1 MIKELA
7 EQLSHGNNLTI
18 DQMTSVMDE
27 ILTGTQNDEDVAEFL
42 KNLTEKGESDDEL
55 LAMLNKMEEF
65 ALHISPNCQ
74 GKIIDV
80 CGTGGDKLKT
90 FNISTAASFVIAGA
104 GGNVAKHGNRSIS
117 GVSGSADIFEYFG
130 FDLNS
135 EPSKVNEIIEK
146 FGIGFMFAQ
155 KFHPAM
161 KNVANARKVVGG
173 RTAFNLLGP
182 LTNPAMVKNQLIGVF
197 SDDYQERIVKILQRK
212 NAETIMTVR
221 SDDGM
226 DELSTT
232 SKNKICLLKN
242 NIITNMV
249 IDPQDVGLQRGNISD
264 IQINTKEDAIK
275 SFVDVLNDTANKTK
289 IEITAL
295 NAAGGLIV
303 SDIAD
308 SFGGIN
314 LEDIKAPECFAIEK
328 ALIERCKI
336 PVFHD
341 DQHGTA
347 IVTAAGMMNAL
358 DIQGKD
364 IKQANIVCLGAGAA
378 AIACME
384 LLIKCGAQRE
394 KIYMLDTKGIVHTRR
409 DDLNEYK
416 KLFANN
422 TDKRTLD
429 DAIEGADVF
438 VGVSGPDL
446 LTQKQVQAMADKP
459 IIFACSNPDPEI
471 KPELALAA
479 RDDLIMATGRSDY
492 PNQVNNVLCFPFIFR
507 GALDVRARTINDAM
521 KIAAVHAIRKLAKEP
536 VPAEV
541 LKVSCEEDLSF
552 GKNYIIPKPM
562 DSRLCGAVAKAVA
575 QAAVDSGVAAL
586 EMPENYMA

>member
-18 DQMTSVMDE
+18 DQMTNVMDE
-27 ILTGTQNDEDVAEFL
+27 ILTGTQNDEDVAGFL

-90 FNISTAASFVIAGA
+90 FNISTTASFVIAGA

-264 IQINTKEDAIK
+264 IQISTKEDAIK

-303 SDIAD
+303 SDIAN
-308 SFGGIN
+308 SFD
-314 LEDIKAPECFAIEK
+314 EA
-328 ALIERCKI
+328 
-336 PVFHD
+336 V
-341 DQHGTA
+341 
-347 IVTAAGMMNAL
+347 
-358 DIQGKD
+358 
-364 IKQANIVCLGAGAA
+364 
-378 AIACME
+378 
-384 LLIKCGAQRE
+384 
-394 KIYMLDTKGIVHTRR
+394 
-409 DDLNEYK
+409 
-416 KLFANN
+416 
-422 TDKRTLD
+422 
-429 DAIEGADVF
+429 
-438 VGVSGPDL
+438 
-446 LTQKQVQAMADKP
+446 
-459 IIFACSNPDPEI
+459 
-471 KPELALAA
+471 ELALDTIHSGKAF
-479 RDDLIMATGRSDY
+479 DKLKNFVKNCGDMEKLEEVERS
-492 PNQVNNVLCFPFIFR
+492 
-507 GALDVRARTINDAM
+507 
-521 KIAAVHAIRKLAKEP
+521 
-536 VPAEV
+536 
-541 LKVSCEEDLSF
+541 
-552 GKNYIIPKPM
+552 
-562 DSRLCGAVAKAVA
+562 
-575 QAAVDSGVAAL
+575 
-586 EMPENYMA
+586 

>member
-18 DQMTSVMDE
+18 DQMINVMDE

-197 SDDYQERIVKILQRK
+197 SDEYQERIVKILQRK

-249 IDPQDVGLQRGNISD
+249 IDPQDVGLQSGNISD
-264 IQINTKEDAIK
+264 IQIDTKEDAIK

-303 SDIAD
+303 SDIAN
-308 SFGGIN
+308 SFD
-314 LEDIKAPECFAIEK
+314 EA
-328 ALIERCKI
+328 
-336 PVFHD
+336 V
-341 DQHGTA
+341 
-347 IVTAAGMMNAL
+347 
-358 DIQGKD
+358 
-364 IKQANIVCLGAGAA
+364 
-378 AIACME
+378 
-384 LLIKCGAQRE
+384 
-394 KIYMLDTKGIVHTRR
+394 
-409 DDLNEYK
+409 
-416 KLFANN
+416 
-422 TDKRTLD
+422 
-429 DAIEGADVF
+429 
-438 VGVSGPDL
+438 
-446 LTQKQVQAMADKP
+446 
-459 IIFACSNPDPEI
+459 
-471 KPELALAA
+471 ELALDTIHSGKAF
-479 RDDLIMATGRSDY
+479 DKLKNFVKNCGDMEKLEEVERS
-492 PNQVNNVLCFPFIFR
+492 
-507 GALDVRARTINDAM
+507 
-521 KIAAVHAIRKLAKEP
+521 
-536 VPAEV
+536 
-541 LKVSCEEDLSF
+541 
-552 GKNYIIPKPM
+552 
-562 DSRLCGAVAKAVA
+562 
-575 QAAVDSGVAAL
+575 
-586 EMPENYMA
+586 

>member
-18 DQMTSVMDE
+18 DQMTNVMDE

-135 EPSKVNEIIEK
+135 EPSKVNETIEK

-161 KNVANARKVVGG
+161 KNVAKARKILGS

-182 LTNPAMVKNQLIGVF
+182 LTNPAGVKNQLIGVF
-197 SDDYQERIVKILQRK
+197 SHDYLERVVKILQRN

-221 SDDGM
+221 AADGM

-232 SKNKICLLKN
+232 SKNQICLLKN
-242 NIITNMV
+242 NNITKMTLE
-249 IDPQDVGLQRGNISD
+249 PQDIGLHAGTISE
-264 IQINTKEDAIK
+264 IQINSKEEAIK
-275 SFVDVLNDTANKTK
+275 SFVDVLNNTANRTKT
-289 IEITAL
+289 EVTAL

-303 SDIAD
+303 SEISND
-308 SFGGIN
+308 FGDAVQ
-314 LEDIKAPECFAIEK
+314 L
-328 ALIERCKI
+328 
-336 PVFHD
+336 
-341 DQHGTA
+341 
-347 IVTAAGMMNAL
+347 AL
-358 DIQGKD
+358 DTIHSGKAFD
-364 IKQANIVCLGAGAA
+364 KLKNFVKNCGD
-378 AIACME
+378 ME
-384 LLIKCGAQRE
+384 KLEGVE
-394 KIYMLDTKGIVHTRR
+394 K
-409 DDLNEYK
+409 
-416 KLFANN
+416 
-422 TDKRTLD
+422 
-429 DAIEGADVF
+429 
-438 VGVSGPDL
+438 S
-446 LTQKQVQAMADKP
+446 
-459 IIFACSNPDPEI
+459 
-471 KPELALAA
+471 
-479 RDDLIMATGRSDY
+479 
-492 PNQVNNVLCFPFIFR
+492 
-507 GALDVRARTINDAM
+507 
-521 KIAAVHAIRKLAKEP
+521 
-536 VPAEV
+536 
-541 LKVSCEEDLSF
+541 
-552 GKNYIIPKPM
+552 
-562 DSRLCGAVAKAVA
+562 
-575 QAAVDSGVAAL
+575 
-586 EMPENYMA
+586 